1 MEAIEECGACSCTED
16 GDVADSH
23 EGDTMEWVRRRWV
36 VVMVIGLLRHNL
48 TE

>member
-1 MEAIEECGACSCTED
+1 MEAIEECGVCSCTED
-16 GDVADSH
+16 GDVADSR

>member
-16 GDVADSH
+16 GDVVDSH
-23 EGDTMEWVRRRWV
+23 EGDTMQWGEEEMGGGDGV
-36 VVMVIGLLRHNL
+36 GLRHNV